1 VFGPCADGAA
11 AAARSDAAAV
21 HLTEG
26 PELHPSLFV
35 PFYLMNQTHPKT
47 FVIADDGMFRQ

>member
-1 VFGPCADGAA
+1 MAQRQQLV
-11 AAARSDAAAV
+11 SDAAAV

-47 FVIADDGMFRQ
+47 FIIADDGMFRQ